1 MSSDS
6 FHPVDEVDA
15 YTETHRNRSYQP
27 TQIFSVTSH
36 GRESRRA
43 CVSDVFSSESLW
55 LPYRSNSFSVTLHVA
70 APSPQAAFSIC
81 KSNLLFV
88 LWFCRQCSSIL
99 FPAPPP
105 LSLHI
110 APFSIHVHS
119 LTFPPAW
126 PVPTNTTASLL
137 HMPYLSSTI
146 QVQWIS
152 CKPLD

>member
-55 LPYRSNSFSVTLHVA
+55 LPYRSSSFSVTLHVA

-99 FPAPPP
+99 FPAPPHYLCILLPSPHMYTPSLSP
-105 LSLHI
+105 LHGQSPPTPPH
-110 APFSIHVHS
+110 HS
-119 LTFPPAW
+119 CTCP
-126 PVPTNTTASLL
+126 
-137 HMPYLSSTI
+137 I
-146 QVQWIS
+146 CQVQYRYNGYHANR
-152 CKPLD
+152 